1 MERFD
6 DKLALLPGIALLVEL
21 SGAFLLVDGLLYS
34 PGDVDTL
41 HLGNVVALLLVLL
54 LASLLDVI
62 GSLTVLAILE
72 AALLTRDRLLDWPL
86 GDLAL
91 TLLDISANGVGDIV
105 ALPPGDGVVD
115 GLGDLLAHLLGHFAA
130 HGLWSWPDHGRG
142 ESLEGEVEESE
153 KKGGRNESLHV
164 EMLK

>member
-21 SGAFLLVDGLLYS
+21 SGAFLLVDGLLDG
-34 PGDVDTL
+34 PGDVDAL
-41 HLGNVVALLLVLL
+41 DLGNIVALLLEFL

-91 TLLDISANGVGDIV
+91 PLLDISTDGVGDIL

-115 GLGDLLAHLLGHFAA
+115 GLGNLLAHLLRHLAA
-130 HGLWSWPDHGRG
+130 HGLGGWPDHRRSK
-142 ESLEGEVEESE
+142 SLEGDVKKSQKKCGADESF
-153 KKGGRNESLHV
+153 HV
-164 EMLK
+164 ERL

>member
-21 SGAFLLVDGLLYS
+21 SGAFLLVDGLLDG
-34 PGDVDTL
+34 PGDIDAL
-41 HLGNVVALLLVLL
+41 DLGNIVALLLEFL

-91 TLLDISANGVGDIV
+91 PLLDISTDGVGDIL

-115 GLGDLLAHLLGHFAA
+115 GLGHLLTDLSGNLATHWLGSF
-130 HGLWSWPDHGRG
+130 PDNRRNVT
-142 ESLEGEVEESE
+142 LERDLSQGQE
-153 KKGGRNESLHV
+153 KS
-164 EMLK
+164 